1 VSRQKRSILYLDDTQ
16 ISFIAGCSDPICT
29 NAHGL
34 PYNILY
40 CLRVGSAAEGLPP
53 APQTAFFNLDK
64 TTAIR
69 EAELLRLE
77 ASLAATARDEHALA
91 YGQHPHSNNRTGLAP
106 ASPSSNF
113 DRN

>member
-1 VSRQKRSILYLDDTQ
+1 
-16 ISFIAGCSDPICT
+16 
-29 NAHGL
+29 
-34 PYNILY
+34 
-40 CLRVGSAAEGLPP
+40 LPP

-91 YGQHPHSNNRTGLAP
+91 SGQHPHSNNKTGLGP
-106 ASPSSNF
+106 ASPSSNS